1 MRLQINSDKAPK
13 AVGPFSQAI
22 QTNGLLF
29 ISGQLPIDVSTGEM
43 VDTID
48 DQTHMC
54 FKNLINICEE
64 AGVSLHD
71 AAKVEVLLDDINDF
85 KIVNEIYAEY
95 FIKPYPAR
103 VAFEVANLP
112 LGSKIEIAATIVVD
126 NK

>member
-29 ISGQLPIDVSTGEM
+29 ISGQLPIDSSSGEM
-43 VDTID
+43 VDTIEE
-48 DQTHMC
+48 QTHMC
-54 FKNLINICEE
+54 FKNLISICEE

-85 KIVNEIYAEY
+85 KLVNEIYAEY
-95 FIKPYPAR
+95 FINPYPAR

-112 LGSKIEIAATIVVD
+112 LGAKIEIAATIVVD
-126 NK
+126 NI